1 MDKSIAF
8 ASVCPRCGQS
18 RSQRGYTREALLII
32 FNSDRPIKA
41 TCVACDQSWPIS
53 AEERIYIAE
62 VLAGCD
68 TPVSPPSDVDLPPP
82 RPGA

>member
-32 FNSDRPIKA
+32 FNSDHPIKA
-41 TCVACDQSWPIS
+41 SCVACDQSWPIS

-62 VLAGCD
+62 MLAGREG
-68 TPVSPPSDVDLPPP
+68 VSPPSEVDLPPP
-82 RPGA
+82 HPGA